1 MNRHSHRRKKISAR
15 VMALSMAAA
24 MAVTVYPVPAFAE
37 EGQNV
42 AQKVQVLD
50 KTGGNIHDYGKT
62 GDDPATPDVDESAIV
77 ANSDVLRS
85 AQYQESTKYE
95 LKVNGTP
102 VSVYKYQKQTDP
114 GSHYHM
120 DIARF
125 SSDDAEPVFEITM
138 KDGSTIDSIYVSP
151 EDIIRKIPLKSVQ
164 IRKL

>member
-85 AQYQESTKYE
+85 AQYQESTK
-95 LKVNGTP
+95 
-102 VSVYKYQKQTDP
+102 
-114 GSHYHM
+114 
-120 DIARF
+120 
-125 SSDDAEPVFEITM
+125 
-138 KDGSTIDSIYVSP
+138 
-151 EDIIRKIPLKSVQ
+151 
-164 IRKL
+164 

>member
-1 MNRHSHRRKKISAR
+1 MEKEKEENNEQTLTQKEKNISQ
-15 VMALSMAAA
+15 SNG
-24 MAVTVYPVPAFAE
+24 TIHGSGNGGYGVYPVPAFAE

-62 GDDPATPDVDESAIV
+62 GMIQATPDVDESAIV

-102 VSVYKYQKQTDP
+102 GTFNSYFV
-114 GSHYHM
+114 
-120 DIARF
+120 
-125 SSDDAEPVFEITM
+125 
-138 KDGSTIDSIYVSP
+138 DS
-151 EDIIRKIPLKSVQ
+151 
-164 IRKL
+164 

>member
-95 LKVNGTP
+95 LKVN
-102 VSVYKYQKQTDP
+102 
-114 GSHYHM
+114 
-120 DIARF
+120 
-125 SSDDAEPVFEITM
+125 
-138 KDGSTIDSIYVSP
+138 
-151 EDIIRKIPLKSVQ
+151 
-164 IRKL
+164 